1 MPANTWQITNRASA
15 GAAATASQ
23 AAPGAALNG
32 GAVVRLR
39 SLQAAISGTGAGTD
53 LLVVRDGASG
63 AGAIIWSLDM
73 AMPANDTQI
82 VQVTGLD
89 LRASVG
95 NALTVEF
102 VSGVSSDR
110 ENVNAQGD
118 FIPQGWPFGQ
128 S

>member
-1 MPANTWQITNRASA
+1 MPSNTWQITDRASSS
-15 GAAATASQ
+15 AAASATQ
-23 AAPGAALNG
+23 AAPASALSG

-39 SLQAAISGTGAGTD
+39 SLQAAISGTGAGAD
-53 LLVVRDGASG
+53 ELVVRDGASG
-63 AGAIIWSLDM
+63 VGAIIWSLDL

-82 VQVTGLD
+82 VQITGLD

-95 NALTVEF
+95 NGLTVEF
-102 VSGVSSDR
+102 VSGIASDQ

-118 FIPQGWPFGQ
+118 FVPQGWPFGQ